1 LGKCASNRKNS
12 LQKGENNILGVFY
25 MRGLLLHLLLHG
37 VLHIGDFVPN
47 PATIRQTAQKSKGP
61 EKPVI

>member
-1 LGKCASNRKNS
+1 
-12 LQKGENNILGVFY
+12 
-25 MRGLLLHLLLHG
+25 MRRLLLHLLLHG

-61 EKPVI
+61 EKPVK